1 MAKEYYIWHTKNPI
15 TMAKRFTVPLI
26 AQDTDNTCWHAS
38 AMMIWQYFQGQTGRQ
53 GPMNTL
59 ALAYDVNRVIYPFD
73 FTRLAEKVGMRPV
86 PGPIG
91 SVTATN
97 IESWLTMY
105 GPLWC
110 AGHWYED
117 RGHVIVLTGVDD
129 NNVYLNDPDGGVP
142 KQGSIAWF
150 NLKLFKNALGS
161 VMYKD
166 PSAY

>member
-1 MAKEYYIWHTKNPI
+1 
-15 TMAKRFTVPLI
+15 MAKRFTVPLI
-26 AQDTDNTCWHAS
+26 AQDSSDTCWHAS
-38 AMMIWQYFQGQTGRQ
+38 AMMIWQYSQGQTSRQ

-59 ALAYDVNRVIYPFD
+59 APDYNANRPIGPSA

-86 PGPIG
+86 PGSIG
-91 SVTATN
+91 SVTETD

-110 AGHWYED
+110 AGYWYGS
-117 RGHVIVLTGVDD
+117 GHVIVLTGVDD
-129 NNVYLNDPDGGVP
+129 KNVYLNDPDGGVP

-150 NLKLFKNALGS
+150 NLKLAKDVLGP